1 MFNDFVKV
9 ALEAIV
15 TMSIVNGVA
24 FYVSRKGLA
33 IKLLLM
39 SSAPIAA
46 SFLLGIMFALYG
58 FNWMTAVAFFVISMA
73 VSLAFIWAIVKWLV
87 NPLNSI
93 ASIGQK
99 ISKGDLNA
107 NCTLSFSSKDEV
119 GIMVD
124 AVRNMITYMQNISQ
138 IATEIAGGNLAI
150 KIEPHSANDTLGQ
163 SLAQMVDKLNKLIGN
178 LQNETQ
184 HMASASIQLSD
195 TAKQTQS
202 ATLSVTDTMSDITG
216 RLLNQSDNLGSTTN
230 AVHQMSEAIS
240 DIANGAQTQSQ
251 AVHQSSS
258 LSTEIT
264 DAINK
269 IAQNTEASAQGAADA
284 AHIAHQGAQTVEETV
299 RGMARIKKAVGTS
312 AERVQAM
319 GEQSA
324 KIGDIIQTIDEIAAQ
339 TNLLAL
345 NAAIEAAR
353 AGEHGK
359 GFAVVADEVRKL
371 AEKSTIATQEI
382 ADLITAIQQVVAEAV
397 SAMDESTQEIENGT
411 QHTNESR
418 NALTKIINAVE
429 DVNQQ
434 VEEIATAAKHIGASS
449 ENLNSAMTTMADVV
463 ENNSAATEEMAAQ
476 SEHVLHSIRQ
486 VLDVSEANNRA
497 VSEVNE
503 LSQDMH
509 GQIESVNQSAQ
520 ELKEMAQSL
529 ETLSAYFTVNDKA

>member
-9 ALEAIV
+9 AIEAVV

-33 IKLLLM
+33 VKLLLI

-46 SFLLGIMFALYG
+46 SFLLGIMFTFYG
-58 FNWMTAVAFFVISMA
+58 FNWITAVAFFVISML

-93 ASIGQK
+93 AKVGQK
-99 ISKGDLNA
+99 ISNGNLDT

-119 GIMVD
+119 GMMVD
-124 AVRNMITYMQNISQ
+124 SVGKMIEYMQNVAHIANQ
-138 IATEIAGGNLAI
+138 IANGNLDI
-150 KIEPHSANDTLGQ
+150 KVTPRSDNDTFGQ
-163 SLAQMVDKLNKLIGN
+163 SLSQMVHNLNELIGN
-178 LQNETQ
+178 LQLETRNVAG
-184 HMASASIQLSD
+184 ASVQLSD
-195 TAKQTQS
+195 IANQTQS
-202 ATLSVTDTMSDITG
+202 ATLSVASTMGDITN
-216 RLLNQSDNLGSTTN
+216 RMLNQSDDLGNTAN
-230 AVHQMSEAIS
+230 AIHQMSEAIS
-240 DIANGAQTQSQ
+240 DIANGAQTQSH
-251 AVHQSSS
+251 AVHQSTA
-258 LSTEIT
+258 LTAEIT
-264 DAINK
+264 RAINQ
-269 IAQNTEASAQGAADA
+269 IANNTEASAQGASDA
-284 AHIAHQGAQTVEETV
+284 AHTAHLGAQTVEETV
-299 RGMARIKKAVGTS
+299 KGMARIKQAVGTS

-382 ADLITAIQQVVAEAV
+382 ADLITAIQQVVSEAV

-411 QHTNESR
+411 RYTNESR
-418 NALTKIINAVE
+418 SALRNIINAVE
-429 DVNQQ
+429 KVNSQ
-434 VEEIATAAKHIGASS
+434 VDEIAVAAKGIGVSAD
-449 ENLNSAMTTMADVV
+449 NLGEAMATMADVV

-476 SEHVLHSIRQ
+476 SEQ
-486 VLDVSEANNRA
+486 VLQNIRNVSGASEENSRATSDVNK
-497 VSEVNE
+497 
-503 LSQDMH
+503 LSQNMYE
-509 GQIESVNQSAQ
+509 QIETVNQSAQ
-520 ELKEMAQSL
+520 SLENMVQSL
-529 ETLSAYFTVNDKA
+529 KGLASRFTVSES